1 MDNRQWIAD
10 NGQTMARGRPWTAAE
25 DDAIRAA
32 ARATRD
38 DGLTVPDTA
47 ARAARLADVA
57 RRLGRTLDATR
68 KRAQRIGAWSYP
80 MFGSGRRRRR
90 GV

>member
-1 MDNRQWIAD
+1 
-10 NGQTMARGRPWTAAE
+10 MARGRAWTTAE

-32 ARATRD
+32 ARATHD
-38 DGLTVPDTA
+38 DGLTLPDTA

-57 RRLGRTLDATR
+57 RRLGRTVYATR

-80 MFGSGRRRRR
+80 MYRSGRR
-90 GV
+90 VFTS